1 MDKNI
6 KFRNDAC
13 LISNQTKDMGE
24 MTQKLTKYFANLFVE
39 SLEPLLAA
47 QLPDE
52 TYRGL
57 ANFAKA
63 TVPDTPIE
71 EIRKALVS

>member
-1 MDKNI
+1 M

-13 LISNQTKDMGE
+13 LIANQTKDMEE
-24 MTQKLTKYFANLFVE
+24 MAQTLTKYFANLFVE
-39 SLEPLLAA
+39 SLEPILSK

-52 TYRGL
+52 SFRGL
-57 ANFAKA
+57 VNFAKA
-63 TVPDTPIE
+63 TVPGTPIE